1 MSRAYA
7 ELAFSPT
14 VREMQTRQGSRHAY
28 ARLDSLDDRQQE
40 LTDVEAEF
48 IGRSDGFFQ
57 ASVSETGWPY
67 VQFRGG
73 PAGFLHVL
81 DNHTLAYADMRGNR
95 QYISAGNLQVDPR
108 AALILVD
115 QARQQRLKIM
125 GTVRLIELA
134 DAGADGAA
142 QELIERLSS
151 LQTDGKVERA
161 VLIDVAAW
169 DWNCLRHITPRYT
182 EAEIA
187 AAVAPLHEQIAALK
201 AQLAQAKAASR

>member
-1 MSRAYA
+1 
-7 ELAFSPT
+7 
-14 VREMQTRQGSRHAY
+14 MQTRQGSRHAY
-28 ARLDSLDDRQQE
+28 ARLDSLADRQQG

-73 PAGFLHVL
+73 PAGFLQVL
-81 DNHTLAYADMRGNR
+81 DKHTLAYADVRGNR

-108 AALILVD
+108 VALILVD

-125 GTVRLIELA
+125 GTVRLVELA
-134 DAGADGAA
+134 DAGADGPAK
-142 QELIERLSS
+142 QLIERLGPP
-151 LQTDGKVERA
+151 QTDGQVER
-161 VLIDVAAW
+161 VMLIDVAAW
-169 DWNCLRHITPRYT
+169 DWNCPRHITPRFT

-201 AQLAQAKAASR
+201 VQLAQATAASR

>member
-14 VREMQTRQGSRHAY
+14 AREMQSRQGSRHAY
-28 ARLDSLDDRQQE
+28 ARLDNLAEAQAE
-40 LTDVEAEF
+40 LTEVEAEF
-48 IGRSDGFFQ
+48 IARSDGFFQ

-73 PAGFLHVL
+73 PAGFLHVV
-81 DNHTLAYADMRGNR
+81 DCRTLAYADVRGNR
-95 QYISAGNLQVDPR
+95 QYISAGNLQVNPR
-108 AALILVD
+108 VALILVD

-125 GTVRLIELA
+125 GSVRLIELPDGGA
-134 DAGADGAA
+134 DAAA
-142 QELIERLSS
+142 KELIERLSS
-151 LQTDGKVERA
+151 LHADGQIERA

-169 DWNCLRHITPRYT
+169 DWNCPRHITPRFT

-187 AAVAPLHEQIAALK
+187 AAVAPLREQIDSLK
-201 AQLAQAKAASR
+201 AQLARAKEESR